1 MNTVAI
7 RALVK
12 KDLLTIVR
20 NRGLRIPLIV
30 TPVVVLFLLPTLL
43 VIGGELLVSG
53 SVAVVADP
61 EAVGLPGIASPEVQE
76 SLIGQETGPA
86 LWTRFVLEVM
96 VAPLY
101 LMVPLM
107 VATVIAA
114 DSFAGERER
123 KTLEALLH
131 TATSD
136 RELLTAKF
144 LAAWIPA
151 VTVGWLSFAAYA
163 VLANLLGRA
172 SLERIFFPTPT
183 WLLLAFWLA
192 PAVAALGLAVMVVTS
207 SRVRSLQAAHQIGSL
222 LVLPVLALLV
232 AQVAGT
238 LLFDVV
244 TVAIL
249 GVVVWCAA
257 AVMLLYGTATLR
269 RQRLAERL

>member
-1 MNTVAI
+1 MNTAAI

-53 SVAVVADP
+53 SVIVADP
-61 EAVGLPGIASPEVQE
+61 EATNLPGIASPEVQE
-76 SLIGQETGPA
+76 ALVGPETGAA

-151 VTVGWLSFAAYA
+151 VTVGWLSFAVYT
-163 VLANLLGRA
+163 VLANVLGRA
-172 SLERIFFPTPT
+172 SLGRVFFPTPT
-183 WLLLAFWLA
+183 WLLIAFWLA
-192 PAVAALGLAVMVVTS
+192 PAVAALGLALMVVTS

-232 AQVAGT
+232 AQVAGA
-238 LLFDVV
+238 LMFDVV

-249 GVVVWCAA
+249 GALIWCAA
-257 AVMLLYGTATLR
+257 AAMLLYGTVTLR

>member
-1 MNTVAI
+1 MNTVAV

-30 TPVVVLFLLPTLL
+30 TPLVVLFLLPSVL
-43 VIGGELLVSG
+43 VIGGELLVAG
-53 SVAVVADP
+53 SVIVTGSGAA
-61 EAVGLPGIASPEVQE
+61 GLPGIASPEVQE
-76 SLIGQETGPA
+76 ALVGPETGPA

-96 VAPLY
+96 IAPLY

-172 SLERIFFPTPT
+172 SLGRVFFPTPT

-192 PAVAALGLAVMVVTS
+192 PAVAALGLALMVVTS

-249 GVVVWCAA
+249 GVVIWAA
-257 AVMLLYGTATLR
+257 AVVMLLYGTVTLR